1 MRFARGLGGEAA
13 GVSVSLARRDGRR
26 FVHASVRVTDVWDLP
41 RLVPFAWST
50 YRFERQDEMFE
61 FRQVVGLPTGNPSR
75 AIQWSGAETVLFRM
89 HLLSEIMFHNAPS
102 RRVERGN
109 ILEWE

>member
-1 MRFARGLGGEAA
+1 
-13 GVSVSLARRDGRR
+13 
-26 FVHASVRVTDVWDLP
+26 VHASVRVTDVWDLP